1 MINRGVK
8 CKIDSDSPEVEVLT
22 RSGFSWG
29 FPDIAG
35 SPAGLQIKRL
45 DLLSR
50 PRCPSQEFKAG
61 INARIISE
69 AFNIDPVA

>member
-1 MINRGVK
+1 MTALK
-8 CKIDSDSPEVEVLT
+8 VELLT
-22 RSGFSWG
+22 RFGFSWG

-50 PRCPSQEFKAG
+50 PRCPAQEFKAG

-69 AFNIDPVA
+69 AFNIDPLA